1 MARTPDRTG
10 AAGPRPWAAAALGT
24 VVALAACAGG
34 EAGSDADLI
43 LRGGPIVTLGEGEA
57 VVPSLAVRDGRIAY
71 LGDEAGAEA
80 LRGPSTAEVNLGG
93 RAVIPGFVDHH
104 AHLYNVGIS
113 VLNQVEGGRLFID
126 MGGLS
131 AEALVDSV
139 RHRAERIPEGTWI
152 RGKSFLLGWGDRYHP
167 THEPITAAAPDHPV
181 FLTRSGHIGWL
192 NAAGMRAVGL
202 DAETPEVP
210 GGMILRAADGSP
222 TGMLLERAVEAAT
235 PRIPRPDDSLVV
247 RAFRLGVERLAAQG
261 VTEVFDAGFL
271 TYPAVADMS
280 MDLGRLVRLLAEADR
295 REPLPLRVNL
305 MIPGPSAYQDSVLAD
320 PGARSRVSPNVR
332 ITHVKIFADGTMYCQ
347 TAALSHPFLGA
358 SEDHRIF
365 RTPESEIRETAR
377 RALDGG
383 LDVAVHAIGDA
394 GVARALDV
402 FEGLLEERPDLD
414 PGRLR
419 IEHFTYASEA
429 DFRRARDLGVVLS
442 IQPHWGPMPGEPETD
457 PRIPPERRAEISA
470 WTTLTGLGARL
481 ASGTDNFDVPV
492 PYLELLR
499 AAVAK
504 EVAPRGRSPE
514 ADPRASALRFVT
526 ALHPPGGGPVARAGL
541 RVGGPADLVVLS
553 GDPLEADPAALD
565 TLRVLGTLLEGRVTF
580 DGGAVEGLGEA
591 PGR

>member
-1 MARTPDRTG
+1 MSRSGPGSPVLRAVAVL
-10 AAGPRPWAAAALGT
+10 AA
-24 VVALAACAGG
+24 VSALAGCSGGDPDAGG
-34 EAGSDADLI
+34 DADLI
-43 LRGGPIVTLGEGEA
+43 LRGGEIVALAEGEA
-57 VVPSLAVRDGRIAY
+57 VVPALAVRDGRIAY
-71 LGDEAGAEA
+71 LGDGEGAEA
-80 LRGPSTAEVNLGG
+80 LRGPSTGEVDLGG
-93 RAVIPGFVDHH
+93 RTVIPGFVDHH
-104 AHLYNVGIS
+104 AHLYNVGMS
-113 VLNQVEGGRLFID
+113 VLNEARGGRLFID

-139 RHRAERIPEGTWI
+139 RHRAETLPEGTWI

-210 GGMILRAADGSP
+210 GGMILRYADGAP

-235 PRIPRPDDSLVV
+235 PRIPVPGDSLVL

-261 VTEVFDAGFL
+261 VTEIFDAGFL

-280 MDLGRLVRLLAEADR
+280 ADLGRLVRLLAEADR
-295 REPLPLRVNL
+295 RAPLPLRVNL
-305 MIPGPSAYQDSVLAD
+305 MIPGPSAYQDTVLAD
-320 PGARSRVSPNVR
+320 PEARARVSPNVR

-358 SEDHRIF
+358 AEDHRIF
-365 RTPESEIRETAR
+365 RTPEAEIRETAL
-377 RALDGG
+377 RALNGG

-394 GVARALDV
+394 GVARVLDV
-402 FEGLLEERPDLD
+402 YEGLLSERPDLD

-419 IEHFTYASEA
+419 IEHYTYASEA

-442 IQPHWGPMPGEPETD
+442 VQPHWGPTPGEEEGD
-457 PRIPPERRAEISA
+457 PRIPRERQDEVSA
-470 WTTLTGLGARL
+470 WTALTAMGARL

-492 PYLELLR
+492 PYLDLLR

-504 EVAPRGRSPE
+504 EIALEGRG
-514 ADPRASALRFVT
+514 AGTDPRASALRFVT
-526 ALHPPGGGPVARAGL
+526 GLHPPGGGPVTRAGL
-541 RVGGPADLVVLS
+541 RVGAPADLVVLS
-553 GDPLEADPAALD
+553 GNPLEAETADLD
-565 TLRVLGTLLEGRVTF
+565 TLR
-580 DGGAVEGLGEA
+580 
-591 PGR
+591 